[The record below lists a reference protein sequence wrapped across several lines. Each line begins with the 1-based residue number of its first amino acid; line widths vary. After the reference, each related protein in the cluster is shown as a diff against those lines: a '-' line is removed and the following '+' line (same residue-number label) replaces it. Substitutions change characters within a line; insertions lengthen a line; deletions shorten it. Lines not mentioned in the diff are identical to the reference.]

1 MAASET
7 LGVPGDSAAAAVDP
21 MAAAG
26 PAVPGPGVASRRF
39 PQLIPIAQVLVIV
52 LGVLAIVWNEQQSNH
67 NLRTDMRADIAD
79 VRGEINGLETTLRDE
94 INGLETTLRDKIN
107 GSEIT
112 VRDEIGELRDEV
124 VANGQRL
131 ARIEGF
137 LGIGTPDTA
146 AE

>member
-7 LGVPGDSAAAAVDP
+7 LGVPGDGAAAAVDP
-21 MAAAG
+21 MAAVG
-26 PAVPGPGVASRRF
+26 PTVPGPSVASRRF
-39 PQLIPIAQVLVIV
+39 PQLIPIAQMLVIV
-52 LGVLAIVWNEQQSNH
+52 LGVLAIIWNEQQSDH

-79 VRGEINGLETTLRDE
+79 VRGEINGLGTTLRDE
-94 INGLETTLRDKIN
+94 INSSETTL
-107 GSEIT
+107 
-112 VRDEIGELRDEV
+112 RDEIGELRDEV

-137 LGIGTPDTA
+137 LGIGTPDPA

>member
-21 MAAAG
+21 MAAAV

-79 VRGEINGLETTLRDE
+79 VRAEIKGLETTLRDE
-94 INGLETTLRDKIN
+94 INGSETTL
-107 GSEIT
+107 
-112 VRDEIGELRDEV
+112 RDEIGELRDEV